1 MSMLEQ
7 DKSHHFSSPSIKGF
21 QGDPLDEDDCLKAL
35 RAGVEVCGG
44 GGRRRRGVTAAI
56 KRPGA
61 AERRSRVARSH
72 SGGRSGGGDGSSG
85 TAVTGM
91 GTALAV
97 RLGLGLLLL
106 ALLLPTQIY
115 CNPNGTS
122 PTPSNNSSAASTL
135 SAVVNSLN
143 STTPHGHGNCLHSAT
158 SLLFIL
164 SVSLLYFCC

>member
-1 MSMLEQ
+1 MPPQAAQPCRSQ
-7 DKSHHFSSPSIKGF
+7 P
-21 QGDPLDEDDCLKAL
+21 Q
-35 RAGVEVCGG
+35 
-44 GGRRRRGVTAAI
+44 RRE
-56 KRPGA
+56 KRCWG
-61 AERRSRVARSH
+61 
-72 SGGRSGGGDGSSG
+72 GSSG

-91 GTALAV
+91 GTALAA